1 MLESL
6 GTWGDWMAAQPGF
19 AAAAGV
25 IAIVLLLLTGQHAR
39 SRATQ
44 IEFAEIKGR
53 LSAMA
58 EIAAQQNSEQLR
70 SLNERIDTLARH
82 LGQTLD
88 TVTARLGD
96 NLSEAGR
103 RTSDT
108 LSTLNERLALIDE
121 ARRSFS
127 DLSKEVGSLQGV
139 LSNKQAR
146 GAFGQ
151 VRMEAIIR
159 DALPAGAFELQPTL
173 SNGRRPD
180 CLIRLPNTAAGLVID
195 SKFPLEGFEA
205 LRVARTPDETRT
217 ANQTIRETIRHHIEA
232 IADRYLIP
240 GETQDTALM
249 FVPSES
255 ICADVYEKFPDLIQ
269 AAHRARVMIVAP
281 NILMVAVHTVQAILK
296 DAKMRDHADVI
307 QREVGMLLGD
317 VARLVDHVTDLKR
330 HFASSGNAIEKVS
343 VSATK
348 IAGRGQ
354 RLTSVELDEVDGSI
368 AMGDGQAIS

>member
-1 MLESL
+1 VIETLEAWRDRLS
-6 GTWGDWMAAQPGF
+6 AQPEAVVAT
-19 AAAAGV
+19 AAV
-25 IAIVLLLLTGQHAR
+25 VVVLLVLIALAR
-39 SRATQ
+39 RRTADP
-44 IEFAEIKGR
+44 ELAEIKGR
-53 LSAMA
+53 LAAMA
-58 EIAAQQNSEQLR
+58 EIAAQQNSEQMR
-70 SLNERIDTLARH
+70 GLNERIDTLAHH

-121 ARRSFS
+121 AQRSFS
-127 DLSKEVGSLQGV
+127 DLSQEVSSLQGV
-139 LSNKQAR
+139 LANKQAR

-151 VRMEAIIR
+151 VRMEAILR
-159 DALPAGAFELQPTL
+159 DALPASAFELQPTL

-180 CLIRLPNTAAGLVID
+180 CLIRMPNTEAALVVD

-205 LRVARTPDETRT
+205 LRVAGTPQDIK
-217 ANQTIRETIRHHIEA
+217 AASQTIREAVRHHIQD
-232 IADRYLIP
+232 IAGKYLIP

-255 ICADVYEKFPDLIQ
+255 VCAEIYEKFPDLIQ

-296 DAKMRDHADVI
+296 DAKMREHADVI
-307 QREVGMLLGD
+307 QREVGLLLGD
-317 VARLVDHVTDLKR
+317 VARLVDQVADLKR
-330 HFASSGNAIEKVS
+330 HFALSGTALEKVFT
-343 VSATK
+343 SAGK
-348 IAGRGQ
+348 ISDRGE
-354 RLTSVELDEVDGSI
+354 RLTSVELDEMTEPVAVADKR
-368 AMGDGQAIS
+368 AIG